1 MQTLRPTDSRM
12 LYLSDPGLDVSTA
25 RGLNKYQTRVDSE
38 RTYAKRVEKGKKL
51 FSSYNRQENRVF
63 GVVRERLATM
73 CAGARRCGYC
83 EDSVGDEVEH
93 IRPKDL
99 YPEAVFVWENYL
111 LACGPCNGGKNNR
124 FSVIRGG
131 RLIDVTRGRNAPV
144 RRPQSGSP
152 APINP
157 RHEDPLAFL
166 DLEIVDTFMFLPRVD
181 LSEIDEMRADYTI
194 RVLKLNRD
202 VLLAARREAYGA
214 YRARLHEYRGLRDD
228 GASAAVLRNRRS
240 EIQTIAH
247 PTVCARC
254 SANTPSSTN
263 CTPCSRMFPKP

>member
-1 MQTLRPTDSRM
+1 M
-12 LYLSDPGLDVSTA
+12 LYLIDPGLDVSTA

-38 RTYAKRVEKGKKL
+38 RTHAEPVKKGKAL
-51 FSSYNRQENRVF
+51 FKRYNRQENRVF

-99 YPEAVFVWENYL
+99 YPEIVFVWENYL

-131 RLIDVTRGRNAPV
+131 RLIDVTRSRNDPV

-157 RHEDPLAFL
+157 RCEDPLSFL
-166 DLEIVDTFMFLPRVD
+166 DLEILETFWFLPRD
-181 LSEIDEMRADYTI
+181 GLSRIDESRAEYTI
-194 RVLKLNRD
+194 EILKLNRD
-202 VLLAARREAYGA
+202 VLLKARRNAYGSFQ
-214 YRARLHEYRGLRDD
+214 ARLREYREL
-228 GASAAVLRNRRS
+228 
-240 EIQTIAH
+240 
-247 PTVCARC
+247 
-254 SANTPSSTN
+254 
-263 CTPCSRMFPKP
+263 